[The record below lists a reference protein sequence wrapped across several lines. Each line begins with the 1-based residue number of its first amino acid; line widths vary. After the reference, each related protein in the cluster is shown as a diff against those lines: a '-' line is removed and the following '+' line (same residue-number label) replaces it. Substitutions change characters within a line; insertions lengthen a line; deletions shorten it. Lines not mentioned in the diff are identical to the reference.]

1 MSSTSTIV
9 IGVIYTIY
17 SFLYFVA
24 AMFISELPQPVR
36 QLLTALNCN
45 NIAVGVDKWRVGA
58 ILATLPLVAHIVL
71 LSSGLSMP
79 PSLADNLGFPT
90 DSYPNLTGDRKTI
103 VMVFDLVQA
112 AWAAVMVHRLY
123 SNNYTSNDGELR
135 ALTVVAIYIGSI
147 GAIFCGAKQDKH
159 WIWIVQWSL
168 LLLSIIT
175 VTLHDPDSA
184 GQRAGGSGATSTA
197 NNRASGFSRG
207 ITGRFRAVQT
217 CPDA

>member
-1 MSSTSTIV
+1 
-9 IGVIYTIY
+9 
-17 SFLYFVA
+17 
-24 AMFISELPQPVR
+24 
-36 QLLTALNCN
+36 
-45 NIAVGVDKWRVGA
+45 
-58 ILATLPLVAHIVL
+58 
-71 LSSGLSMP
+71 MP

>member
-1 MSSTSTIV
+1 
-9 IGVIYTIY
+9 
-17 SFLYFVA
+17 
-24 AMFISELPQPVR
+24 
-36 QLLTALNCN
+36 
-45 NIAVGVDKWRVGA
+45 
-58 ILATLPLVAHIVL
+58 
-71 LSSGLSMP
+71 
-79 PSLADNLGFPT
+79 LADNLGFPT

-112 AWAAVMVHRLY
+112 AWAAVMIHRLY
-123 SNNYTSNDGELR
+123 SKNYTSSDDELR

-175 VTLHDPDSA
+175 VTLHAPA
-184 GQRAGGSGATSTA
+184 PGGPSTEVSVSTPA
-197 NNRASGFSRG
+197 DNGRVRGFSRG
-207 ITGRFRAVQT
+207 RMGRFRAVQT